1 MGSGDASAGDLRK
14 SFPLPTVSNRSR
26 RRLSFHRILEMQVI
40 ATALIENFEFSL
52 PPQNEKTR
60 IYRKPSGLMIPMAEA
75 GLGAWMG
82 LIVKPID

>member
-1 MGSGDASAGDLRK
+1 
-14 SFPLPTVSNRSR
+14 
-26 RRLSFHRILEMQVI
+26 MQVI

-60 IYRKPSGLMIPMAEA
+60 IYRKPGGITIPMAEGGH
-75 GLGAWMG
+75 GLWMG